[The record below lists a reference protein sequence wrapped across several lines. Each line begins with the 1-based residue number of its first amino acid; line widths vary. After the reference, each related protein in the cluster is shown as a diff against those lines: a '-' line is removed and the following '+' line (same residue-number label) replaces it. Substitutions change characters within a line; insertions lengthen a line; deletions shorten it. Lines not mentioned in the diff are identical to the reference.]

1 MMVAVI
7 LEHANNGVAY
17 IPEVYADY
25 DKAKARVKELVDEA
39 QSKHGVCMSNY
50 LVAYREVI
58 E

>member
-25 DKAKARVKELVDEA
+25 DKAKARVKELQDEA
-39 QSKHGVCMSNY
+39 RAKYGVCLSSY
-50 LVAYREVI
+50 HVAYREVKQ
-58 E
+58 